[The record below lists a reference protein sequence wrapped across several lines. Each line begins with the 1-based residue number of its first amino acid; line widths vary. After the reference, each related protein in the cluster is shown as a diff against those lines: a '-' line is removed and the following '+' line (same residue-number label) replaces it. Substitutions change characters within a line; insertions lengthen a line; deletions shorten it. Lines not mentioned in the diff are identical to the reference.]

1 MAKTD
6 KQRISVSAGKAMA
19 CWALCVCFL
28 LAVSQG
34 VTAQSVAEAGTD
46 RGAETEVS
54 SESEEKSAEQQAE
67 EARLAAE
74 EAARLARLVAQR
86 DQLEQ
91 RLGELQSE
99 EGIYSPAL
107 GELYSDLGALH
118 TELSDFDAA
127 AQQYNQALQISRIN
141 TGLYS
146 EQQIPLL
153 LSLIDA
159 HQRREDW
166 QQVDNL
172 SHLYLLMH
180 QRLYSKQD
188 PVFLAAAED
197 FGKWKLRMVN
207 ENLLGLSGRRRLEAV
222 SELSEFYDAL
232 LDTDDDRDGEITGT
246 KQIGTQW
253 QLSFLE
259 SKTEADLAMARAIA
273 SMPTSY
279 FTPQEPRYI
288 YQTRCRNVLNAQGQT
303 VRQCY
308 EVRVDNPRYHRSQR
322 DAKRYELGRHTREV
336 ERNLDRM
343 LALQLN
349 AEDLSDADRESLQA
363 RIEELRTASRE
374 ISRSS
379 TRSLLDF

>member
-1 MAKTD
+1 M
-6 KQRISVSAGKAMA
+6 
-19 CWALCVCFL
+19 LCACFL
-28 LAVSQG
+28 LVGTQG
-34 VTAQSVAEAGTD
+34 LTAQSIAEAGTD
-46 RGAETEVS
+46 QGAETEIAP
-54 SESEEKSAEQQAE
+54 ETETKSAEQQAE
-67 EARLAAE
+67 EVRLAAE

-86 DQLEQ
+86 DRLEQ
-91 RLGELQSE
+91 RLDELQSE

-107 GELYSDLGALH
+107 GELYSDLGALQ

-141 TGLYS
+141 SGLYS

-153 LSLIDA
+153 SSLIDA

-188 PVFLAAAED
+188 PAFLAAAED

-222 SELSEFYDAL
+222 SELSEFYDGL
-232 LDTDDDRDGEITGT
+232 LGGDSYRDGEVADAE
-246 KQIGTQW
+246 QISTQW

-259 SKTEADLAMARAIA
+259 SKTEADLTLARAIA

-308 EVRVDNPRYHRSQR
+308 EVRVDNPRFYRSQR

-343 LALQLN
+343 VALQVN
-349 AEDLSDADRESLQA
+349 AEELSDTDREALQA
-363 RIEELRTASRE
+363 RIDELRTASRE
-374 ISRSS
+374 ISRNS
-379 TRSLLDF
+379 TRSLLNF